1 MTTGVSSISDTPKL
15 PFIIGDIVFFGI
27 ALTIIGVSDNPLS
40 TGTLAIA
47 TGCVIIAIALLI
59 TPFLLDYEARLR
71 LAEAKNRS
79 LGESHL
85 RKLSALSE
93 QLNHAVSRSQSI
105 EDEVGK
111 ALGATEE
118 ITEKLTVQSS
128 DLTQLLATGE
138 TPFKASNDQLSS
150 IASDLKM
157 LLQKID
163 VLQKSIA
170 EHQTDKPI
178 HTPQNSSVSPASKP
192 KASPPAKSAKQDPV
206 TPSKSQKE
214 SMKDPEQA
222 ASTEV
227 TAVSEDKPSPEIEE
241 TSSTE
246 KVSETTLPKPE
257 EEPIATT
264 EGETSI
270 TATAYVGIGNKLYLR
285 GEGAGLS
292 WEKGTPLQFL
302 AIGKWGWSTSEA
314 DQPISCHLYKND
326 EEPALDGKMTVQ
338 PGEQVELSP
347 RF

>member
-1 MTTGVSSISDTPKL
+1 
-15 PFIIGDIVFFGI
+15 
-27 ALTIIGVSDNPLS
+27 
-40 TGTLAIA
+40 
-47 TGCVIIAIALLI
+47 LI

-105 EDEVGK
+105 EEEVGK

-118 ITEKLTVQSS
+118 ITEKLTLQSS
-128 DLTQLLATGE
+128 DLTQILASGE
-138 TPFKASNDQLSS
+138 NPSEASNDQLAS
-150 IASDLKM
+150 ITSDLKM

-163 VLQKSIA
+163 DLQKSIA
-170 EHQTDKPI
+170 ENQTVNLPI
-178 HTPQNSSVSPASKP
+178 HTPQSSPVSSAPKP
-192 KASPPAKSAKQDPV
+192 SASPLPKPSKHSPV
-206 TPSKSQKE
+206 TTAKSQKE
-214 SMKDPEQA
+214 PLKEPEQA
-222 ASTEV
+222 ESAKT
-227 TAVSEDKPSPEIEE
+227 TPASEDEPSPETEKI
-241 TSSTE
+241 SSAQ
-246 KVSETTLPKPE
+246 KVSETTSLSSE
-257 EEPIATT
+257 GESLESN

-302 AIGKWGWSTSEA
+302 AIGKWGWSTSAA

-326 EEPALDGKMTVQ
+326 EEPALDGKVTVQ
-338 PGEQVELSP
+338 PGDKVELSP

>member
-27 ALTIIGVSDNPLS
+27 ALTIIGLADDPLS

-71 LAEAKNRS
+71 IAEAKNRS

-118 ITEKLTVQSS
+118 ITEKLTLQSS

-138 TPFKASNDQLSS
+138 SPSKASNEQLAS
-150 IASDLKM
+150 ITSDLNT
-157 LLQKID
+157 LLQKFD
-163 VLQKSIA
+163 TLQKSIA
-170 EHQTDKPI
+170 ENQIVNVPI
-178 HTPQNSSVSPASKP
+178 NAPQSSSVSPPTERSKT
-192 KASPPAKSAKQDPV
+192 PAKPSRQNPV
-206 TPSKSQKE
+206 APQKSQKKA
-214 SMKDPEQA
+214 SKKPQTSV
-222 ASTEV
+222 STETTSASV
-227 TAVSEDKPSPEIEE
+227 DEPSPEIEE
-241 TSSTE
+241 ISEPTAPSS
-246 KVSETTLPKPE
+246 E
-257 EEPIATT
+257 EEPLESN

-302 AIGKWGWSTSEA
+302 AIGKWGWSTSET

-326 EEPALDGKMTVQ
+326 EEPALDGKVTVQ
-338 PGEQVELSP
+338 PGEKVELSP

>member
-1 MTTGVSSISDTPKL
+1 MTTGVSSMSDTPKL

-27 ALTIIGVSDNPLS
+27 ALTIIGLSDNPLGA
-40 TGTLAIA
+40 GTLAIA
-47 TGCVIIAIALLI
+47 TFCVIIAIALLI

-71 LAEAKNRS
+71 IAEAKNRS

-105 EDEVGK
+105 EEEVGK

-118 ITEKLTVQSS
+118 ITEKLSLQSS
-128 DLTQLLATGE
+128 DLTQLLTTGE
-138 TPFKASNDQLSS
+138 SPSKASNDQLAS
-150 IASDLKM
+150 IASDLNT

-163 VLQKSIA
+163 THQRSIA
-170 EHQTDKPI
+170 ENQTVNSPI
-178 HTPQNSSVSPASKP
+178 KAPQSSSVSPPPERREAPAKPQKKASKKP
-192 KASPPAKSAKQDPV
+192 EPTLPTEITPASVD
-206 TPSKSQKE
+206 E
-214 SMKDPEQA
+214 
-222 ASTEV
+222 
-227 TAVSEDKPSPEIEE
+227 PSPELEE
-241 TSSTE
+241 TSE
-246 KVSETTLPKPE
+246 PTTPQSE
-257 EEPIATT
+257 EEPQESN

-314 DQPISCHLYKND
+314 DEPISCHLYKND
-326 EEPALDGKMTVQ
+326 EEPALDGKVTVQ
-338 PGEQVELSP
+338 PGEKVELSP